1 MEPGGIRVFSNKAG
15 CRQFL
20 GSMERPRSVS
30 GARIDPASISMSEQI
45 RDSVRHRSGSR
56 SEAALIIPAGAV
68 LRRRVTLPAPAAEN
82 LREVLSFEMDRLTP
96 FKAEDVYYDYRVVP
110 ERGTGSL
117 ATGGLG
123 AGSLGAGRALLVD
136 LVVVCRREVDWA
148 LDLIRAAGLKPEWL
162 ELAGWNGEE
171 TINLLPRTGG
181 ETDRRRYRI
190 AAVLAGIA
198 LALITA
204 RTSLPLYQ
212 QERHLAELDAA
223 VTSARTQALEADRL
237 RAGLDTA
244 IHRER
249 HLADLKRR
257 SPASLD
263 ILSEVTR
270 LLPDDTWLASL
281 DMRAGSLSLSGFSAN
296 ASALIALLEAS
307 ALLEDVQFRSQVS
320 FEQAGSLRGGAGQDA
335 DGDMPGGRAASVERF
350 SISARLS
357 AIQESPSVA
366 MREN

>member
-1 MEPGGIRVFSNKAG
+1 M
-15 CRQFL
+15 
-20 GSMERPRSVS
+20 
-30 GARIDPASISMSEQI
+30 
-45 RDSVRHRSGSR
+45 
-56 SEAALIIPAGAV
+56 IIPAGTA

-117 ATGGLG
+117 TT
-123 AGSLGAGRALLVD
+123 GRALLVD

-162 ELAGWNGEE
+162 EVAGWNGEE

-181 ETDRRRYRI
+181 EADRRRYRV
-190 AAVLAGIA
+190 AAVLAGLA
-198 LALITA
+198 LALIAA
-204 RTSLPLYQ
+204 RPSLPLYQ

-223 VTSARTQALEADRL
+223 VASARTQALEADRL
-237 RAGLDTA
+237 RAGLDAA

-281 DMRAGSLSLSGFSAN
+281 DMRAGALSMSGFSAN
-296 ASALIALLEAS
+296 ASSLIALLEAS

-350 SISARLS
+350 NISARLS
-357 AIQESPSVA
+357 VIQLSPSVA